1 MKFIV
6 KGMSCTAC
14 SAHVEKAAGSVPGVT
29 SATVDLM
36 RGILTVTPDSVD
48 PKQIISAV
56 KKAGYGA
63 SVPGGETKKTD
74 GAFVRLIASIVLTV
88 VLMYVSMGHMIG
100 LPLPSLVLRPAVFTA
115 VQMVLAAA
123 VCIINYKYFTRGT
136 VAAFHL
142 APTMDTLITLGSG
155 AAMIYGVY
163 TFVRI
168 LSSDAETGMKLMHGL
183 YFESAAMILTL
194 VSVGKYLEA
203 RAKKKTV
210 SAVEELMNLV
220 PPTATVL
227 RDGKEMEI
235 PAAEVLVG
243 DSVIVKAGQTLPV
256 DGVIISGQGTA
267 DESMLTG
274 ESLPVDKTAEDPVTG
289 GTVLNLGYIVLRAEK
304 TGEDTALAKIAQLVQ
319 TASSSKAPISRLA
332 DRISAWFVPVV
343 TAIAVVTAVV
353 WLSVGQDVSFALE
366 AAISVLVI
374 SCPCALGLA
383 TPTAITV
390 AAGVGAKSGVLIKD
404 AETLEKAHG
413 INAVVLDKTGTVTE
427 GKMKV
432 TDVLDLS
439 DGQLAPTALA
449 LEEKSE
455 HPVAK
460 AVTEK
465 FADAKKLS
473 SDGHETLA
481 GMGVK
486 AIIDG
491 IPCAAGNGKLM
502 LSLGITDLPP
512 ETEKWAKEGKT
523 PLFFCRN
530 GALTGAVAVADTVK
544 KTSVEAIRE
553 LKALGCKVWLL
564 TGDNEATARA
574 VADSVGIDNVMA
586 GVLPHQKE
594 EKIRSLHDEGYT
606 VAMVGDGI
614 NDAPALAGADVGLA
628 IGAGTDIAMDSADI
642 VLMKSDL
649 RQVAYAIRLSRAT
662 VKNIKQNLFWALIYN
677 TLCIPLAAGVWYP
690 LTKWLLSP
698 MFAAAAMSL
707 SSLCVVTNALRL
719 RGFNKKGE
727 KTMTKTVYIEGMM
740 CQHCVAHVR
749 KALENIGLNAEV
761 DLEKKCAVVSGHD
774 VSDSTVR
781 KAIADAGYT
790 VTDIK

>member
-1 MKFIV
+1 
-6 KGMSCTAC
+6 
-14 SAHVEKAAGSVPGVT
+14 
-29 SATVDLM
+29 
-36 RGILTVTPDSVD
+36 
-48 PKQIISAV
+48 
-56 KKAGYGA
+56 
-63 SVPGGETKKTD
+63 
-74 GAFVRLIASIVLTV
+74 
-88 VLMYVSMGHMIG
+88 
-100 LPLPSLVLRPAVFTA
+100 
-115 VQMVLAAA
+115 
-123 VCIINYKYFTRGT
+123 
-136 VAAFHL
+136 
-142 APTMDTLITLGSG
+142 
-155 AAMIYGVY
+155 
-163 TFVRI
+163 
-168 LSSDAETGMKLMHGL
+168 
-183 YFESAAMILTL
+183 
-194 VSVGKYLEA
+194 
-203 RAKKKTV
+203 
-210 SAVEELMNLV
+210 
-220 PPTATVL
+220 
-227 RDGKEMEI
+227 
-235 PAAEVLVG
+235 
-243 DSVIVKAGQTLPV
+243 
-256 DGVIISGQGTA
+256 
-267 DESMLTG
+267 
-274 ESLPVDKTAEDPVTG
+274 
-289 GTVLNLGYIVLRAEK
+289 
-304 TGEDTALAKIAQLVQ
+304 
-319 TASSSKAPISRLA
+319 
-332 DRISAWFVPVV
+332 
-343 TAIAVVTAVV
+343 
-353 WLSVGQDVSFALE
+353 
-366 AAISVLVI
+366 
-374 SCPCALGLA
+374 
-383 TPTAITV
+383 
-390 AAGVGAKSGVLIKD
+390 
-404 AETLEKAHG
+404 
-413 INAVVLDKTGTVTE
+413 
-427 GKMKV
+427 
-432 TDVLDLS
+432 
-439 DGQLAPTALA
+439 
-449 LEEKSE
+449 
-455 HPVAK
+455 
-460 AVTEK
+460 
-465 FADAKKLS
+465 
-473 SDGHETLA
+473 
-481 GMGVK
+481 
-486 AIIDG
+486 
-491 IPCAAGNGKLM
+491 M

-781 KAIADAGYT
+781 KAVTDAGYT